1 MRIAALALAAS
12 VAAASA
18 WAQPLPAA
26 ASYPPIVGTKGVVT
40 THALS
45 MEMANR
51 IAQGA
56 VEQCRKMGFRTT
68 ITVLDASGAL
78 KAFLR
83 DDGTGPHT
91 ISLSR
96 DKAYTAITLANR
108 FATSGTFATA
118 RSSTLGSPMTNIQ
131 GVVGVAGGVPI
142 KYRGEVIGGI
152 GSSGAV
158 GGDKD
163 EICSQA
169 GIDAVA
175 DQLK

>member
-1 MRIAALALAAS
+1 MRITGLAIAAS
-12 VAAASA
+12 FIATSVL
-18 WAQPLPAA
+18 AQPLPAP
-26 ASYPPIVGTKGVVT
+26 ASYPPVTGEKGVVT

-45 MEMANR
+45 MDLASA
-51 IAQGA
+51 IAQAA
-56 VEQCRKMGFRTT
+56 VTQCRKMGFRTT

-118 RSSTLGSPMTNIQ
+118 RNSTLGSPMTNIQ

-142 KYRGEVIGGI
+142 KFRGEVIGGI

-175 DQLK
+175 DRLK